1 MGNAEFDKF
10 IRSNTQKDLEA
21 PDSLDW
27 ENMNIQLPKEE
38 KKPRL
43 FFLLFG
49 LSFIVLS
56 SLVLIYSNKKEEN
69 PPLFDTEANITNS
82 EIKVSE
88 ILNQSNTSDPVS
100 LEDKKKKVNA
110 KQGSFTQ
117 KETKQLNL
125 VKQSIL
131 LDSSDNLSINK
142 PFDFEEVSHSK
153 TLQTSELS
161 SIQTQ
166 KKIKLIPSIP
176 SITNLKLQVQKQKEI
191 FLTER
196 FLSQTKAESNKKSS
210 LSFSIG
216 FNTFNSNYNA
226 SNQTPELRNAEAA
239 ALGTNY
245 NLGFEYAL
253 KKDFFVYMGISHQR
267 LRKTFTFE
275 EIQVEES
282 LLQRITRIKYVF
294 HNNNYDIVAMN
305 IGVGRTIS
313 FGKHWGSKIA
323 LNINPSYMVNIEGRT
338 LDDNISIIDL
348 KGNMTQQRFYFSGG
362 AELKLFY
369 KLKGKIIFTSF
380 GYQQSIRANNLI
392 KNSPL
397 KYRPEILSI
406 NLGISRTF

>member
-43 FFLLFG
+43 FLLLFG

-69 PPLFDTEANITNS
+69 PPLFDTEANTTNS

-88 ILNQSNTSDPVS
+88 ILNQSNTSDPGS

-110 KQGSFTQ
+110 KQGSLTQ

-125 VKQSIL
+125 LKQSIL
-131 LDSSDNLSINK
+131 LDSSDNISTNK
-142 PFDFEEVSHSK
+142 PFDFEEVSLSK
-153 TLQTSELS
+153 VLQTLKLS
-161 SIQTQ
+161 SFKTQ

-191 FLTER
+191 SPTER
-196 FLSQTKAESNKKSS
+196 SLSQTKAERNKKSS

-226 SNQTPELRNAEAA
+226 SNQTLELRNAEAA

-253 KKDFFVYMGISHQR
+253 KKDFFVHMGISHQR
-267 LRKTFTFE
+267 LRKTFE

-282 LLQRITRIKYVF
+282 LLERITRIKYVF
-294 HNNNYDIVAMN
+294 HNNNYDIVATN

-338 LDDNISIIDL
+338 LDDNKSIIDL